1 MIHNSANAKRA
12 MELTSAIY
20 QLILLNKKENNR
32 VSPLANMDILP
43 GRMIDISCFVSQCE
57 YLTRNIII

>member
-32 VSPLANMDILP
+32 VSAIGKHGYTTWPYD
-43 GRMIDISCFVSQCE
+43 
-57 YLTRNIII
+57 